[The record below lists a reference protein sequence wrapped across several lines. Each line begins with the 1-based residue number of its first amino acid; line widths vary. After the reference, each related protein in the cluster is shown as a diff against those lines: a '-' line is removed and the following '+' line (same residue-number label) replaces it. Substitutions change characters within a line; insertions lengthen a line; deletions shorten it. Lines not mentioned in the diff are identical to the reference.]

1 MENQDLSTN
10 STVNHPDHYCTGS
23 IECID
28 AMISAYGKKDVEIFC
43 RLNAFKYLWR
53 SKYKN
58 DYREDLEKANWYINK
73 ALELNLE

>member
-1 MENQDLSTN
+1 MENSDS
-10 STVNHPDHYCTGS
+10 VNHPKHYCTGS

-53 SKYKN
+53 SKHKGNYN
-58 DYREDLEKANWYINK
+58 EDLEKAKWYLNK
-73 ALELNLE
+73 ADELTENYETV